1 MDDTLYGQAGDT
13 LLGGDGNDLLVNDL
27 VFGPDTYSGN
37 ARATLSG
44 DAGNDRLIGARSDLL
59 SGGIGNDLL
68 VGLDGGATLIGGAGN
83 DRFVV
88 AANRNLGAQASA
100 PYERNTVSDFVAS
113 GANADKLLL
122 VGVTVPLNGSQT
134 RAASSDDLRFVQ
146 QYGGTELRVADQAV
160 AFLKGVNATSLNTS
174 MVELRTS
181 LPELT
186 AALTPPSF

>member
-1 MDDTLYGQAGDT
+1 MKGWLAGTITVAGAGEKKQVFKSADVAEVRV
-13 LLGGDGNDLLVNDL
+13 DL
-27 VFGPDTYSGN
+27 
-37 ARATLSG
+37 
-44 DAGNDRLIGARSDLL
+44 
-59 SGGIGNDLL
+59 
-68 VGLDGGATLIGGAGN
+68 GAGN
-83 DRFVV
+83 DRFLV
-88 AANRNLGAQASA
+88 AANRNLGGAQ

-122 VGVTVPLNGSQT
+122 VGVTIPTGST
-134 RAASSDDLRFVQ
+134 ASRAATSADLHFVQ

-160 AFLKGVNATSLNTS
+160 AFLKGVNATSLNSS